1 LIIKLWHNVALFYDR
16 IITISMQINKSFLL
30 LWEGQ
35 LAILIQWTEETLL
48 FPSTENK
55 RLNTLEKSR
64 GLIDESSTRY
74 RPLH

>member
-1 LIIKLWHNVALFYDR
+1 
-16 IITISMQINKSFLL
+16 MQINKSFLL